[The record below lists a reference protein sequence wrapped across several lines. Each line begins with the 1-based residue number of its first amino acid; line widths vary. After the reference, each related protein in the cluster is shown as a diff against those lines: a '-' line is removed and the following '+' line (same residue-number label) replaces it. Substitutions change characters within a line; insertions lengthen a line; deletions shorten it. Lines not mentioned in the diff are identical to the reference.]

1 MSVFLPDDFD
11 ARRPL
16 ALIAGQGNYPVLL
29 AQRARNAGIQLRL
42 IELGGET
49 SPELI
54 ESFPDDKR
62 TSVKV
67 GQIGKLLKELKKFDA
82 GYAVMAGQVTP
93 GKLFKGLHPDLK
105 AIRMLAGLDRKNAE
119 TIFGA
124 IGDEIEK
131 AGVQLLDARI
141 FMDDDLAEEGAMV
154 KGKEKIEP
162 EHLAH
167 GIEIARENA
176 RLDVGQ
182 GVVVSRGTVLAVE
195 AFEGTNAMLER
206 AGKFGAKNCLFVKL
220 GKPKQDTRFDVPV
233 FGLQTLKTLSEAN
246 IKNVAL
252 ASGSVLILDKGTVIK
267 EAKKLGIRCHRGETL
282 NFSSCYFTQKY

>member
-1 MSVFLPDDFD
+1 MSRFLPDDFD
-11 ARRPL
+11 PSRPL
-16 ALIAGQGNYPVLL
+16 TLIAGQGIYPQLL
-29 AQRARNAGIQLRL
+29 AERARKAGIPIRL

-49 SPELI
+49 STELI
-54 ESFPDDKR
+54 NSFPENQR
-62 TSVKV
+62 SAVKV
-67 GQIGKLLKELKKFDA
+67 GQVGKLLKELEKFQA
-82 GYAVMAGQVTP
+82 GYAVMVGQVTP

-131 AGVQLLDARI
+131 IGVHLLDARV
-141 FMDDDLAEEGAMV
+141 FMDEDLAEEGVMV
-154 KGKEKIEP
+154 KGKEKINQ

-182 GVVVSRGTVLAVE
+182 GVVVSQGTVLAVE

-233 FGLQTLKTLSEAN
+233 FGLKTLKSMKDSGVDNAAFEA
-246 IKNVAL
+246 
-252 ASGSVLILDKGTVIK
+252 GSVLLLNKAEVF
-267 EAKKLGIRCHRGETL
+267 AAARKLGVSLRGI
-282 NFSSCYFTQKY
+282 QID

>member
-1 MSVFLPDDFD
+1 MSRFLPENFD
-11 ARRPL
+11 RTRPI
-16 ALIAGQGNYPVLL
+16 ALIAGQGSYPILL
-29 AQRARNAGIQLRL
+29 AERARKAGIHICL

-49 SPELI
+49 SPDLI
-54 ESFPDDKR
+54 SSFPENQR
-62 TSVKV
+62 SAVKV
-67 GQIGKLLKELKKFDA
+67 GQVGKLLKELKNFNA

-93 GKLFKGLHPDLK
+93 GKLFRGLHPDLK

-124 IGDEIEK
+124 IGQEIEK
-131 AGVQLLDARI
+131 AGVHLLDARVL
-141 FMDDDLAEEGAMV
+141 MDEDLADEGVMV
-154 KGKEKIEP
+154 KGKEKIDP

-195 AFEGTNAMLER
+195 AFEGTNSMLER

-233 FGLQTLKTLSEAN
+233 FGLQTLEAMKGAG
-246 IKNVAL
+246 IKNA
-252 ASGSVLILDKGTVIK
+252 AIEAGSVLLLNKKEVIREAQRVGTS
-267 EAKKLGIRCHRGETL
+267 LWGIT
-282 NFSSCYFTQKY
+282 

>member
-1 MSVFLPDDFD
+1 MSRFLPDNFN
-11 ARRPL
+11 ASLPL
-16 ALIAGQGNYPVLL
+16 TLIAGQGQYPVLL
-29 AQRARNAGIQLRL
+29 AERAREAKIPLRL

-49 SPELI
+49 SPELVS
-54 ESFPDDKR
+54 SFPEDER
-62 TSVKV
+62 AAVKV
-67 GQIGKLLKELKKFDA
+67 GQVGKLLKELKKLDA

-131 AGVQLLDARI
+131 IGVHLLDARV
-141 FMDDDLAEEGAMV
+141 FMDEDLASEGVMV
-154 KGKEKIEP
+154 KGKEKIDP

-182 GVVVSRGTVLAVE
+182 GVVVSQGTVLAVE

-206 AGKFGAKNCLFVKL
+206 AGQFKAKNCLFVKL

-233 FGLQTLKTLSEAN
+233 FGLQTLQEMKDVGICNA
-246 IKNVAL
+246 AL
-252 ASGSVLILDKGTVIK
+252 EMGSVLLLDKAEILK
-267 EAKKLGIRCHRGETL
+267 QAKKLGIGLTRVET
-282 NFSSCYFTQKY
+282 

>member
-1 MSVFLPDDFD
+1 MSRFLPENFD
-11 ARRPL
+11 ASRRL
-16 ALIAGQGNYPVLL
+16 ALIAGQGQYPILL
-29 AQRARNAGIQLRL
+29 AKRARQAGISLRL

-49 SPELI
+49 APELI
-54 ESFPDDKR
+54 SSFSDDER
-62 TSVKV
+62 SAVKV
-67 GQIGKLLKELKKFDA
+67 GQVGKLLKELKRFDA

-131 AGVQLLDARI
+131 VGVHLLDARV
-141 FMDDDLAEEGAMV
+141 FMDEDLAEEGVMV
-154 KGKEKIEP
+154 KGKEKIAP
-162 EHLAH
+162 EHLNH

-195 AFEGTNAMLER
+195 TFEGTNAMLDR
-206 AGKFGAKNCLFVKL
+206 AGKFGAKNCLFVKI
-220 GKPKQDTRFDVPV
+220 GKPQQDTRFDVPV
-233 FGLQTLKTLSEAN
+233 FGLQTLHAMKDAGIGTAALESGAVLLLDRDDVIREAGNQKITLM
-246 IKNVAL
+246 
-252 ASGSVLILDKGTVIK
+252 
-267 EAKKLGIRCHRGETL
+267 GIP
-282 NFSSCYFTQKY
+282 K

>member
-1 MSVFLPDDFD
+1 MSRFLPDNFD
-11 ARRPL
+11 ASKSL
-16 ALIAGQGNYPVLL
+16 ALIAGKGTYPILL
-29 AQRARNAGIQLRL
+29 ADRARSSGIAVRL

-49 SPELI
+49 SEKLI
-54 ESFPDDKR
+54 NTFPDHER
-62 TSVKV
+62 SAVKV
-67 GQIGKLLKELKKFDA
+67 GQVGKLLKELKRFKV

-93 GKLFKGLHPDLK
+93 GKLFRGLHPDLK

-131 AGVQLLDARI
+131 SGIHLLDARV
-141 FMDDDLAEEGAMV
+141 FMDEDLADKGMLV

-220 GKPKQDTRFDVPV
+220 GKPNQDTRFDVPV
-233 FGLQTLKTLSEAN
+233 FGLQTLEAMRAAGIGN
-246 IKNVAL
+246 AAL
-252 ASGSVLILDKGTVIK
+252 ESGSVLLLDKAEVLK
-267 EAKKLGIRCHRGETL
+267 QAKKLGIGLTGFHI
-282 NFSSCYFTQKY
+282 

>member
-1 MSVFLPDDFD
+1 MSRFLPENFD
-11 ARRPL
+11 ATRPL
-16 ALIAGQGNYPVLL
+16 ALIAGQGQYPVLL
-29 AQRARNAGIQLRL
+29 AQRARQAGISVRL

-49 SPELI
+49 SPELVD
-54 ESFPDDKR
+54 SFAMDER
-62 TSVKV
+62 SAVKV
-67 GQIGKLLKELKKFDA
+67 GQVGKLLKELKRLEA

-105 AIRMLAGLDRKNAE
+105 AIRMLAGLERKNAE

-131 AGVQLLDARI
+131 AGVHLLDARV
-141 FMDDDLAEEGAMV
+141 FMDQDLAEEGVMV

-206 AGKFGAKNCLFVKL
+206 AGQFGAKNCLFVKI
-220 GKPKQDTRFDVPV
+220 GKPQQDTRFDVPV
-233 FGLQTLKTLSEAN
+233 FGLQTLHAMKDAGIGTAALESGAVLLLDRDDVIREAGNQKVTLM
-246 IKNVAL
+246 
-252 ASGSVLILDKGTVIK
+252 
-267 EAKKLGIRCHRGETL
+267 GIP
-282 NFSSCYFTQKY
+282 K

>member
-1 MSVFLPDDFD
+1 MSRFLPDNFN
-11 ARRPL
+11 ANRPL
-16 ALIAGQGNYPVLL
+16 ALIAGKGNYPILL
-29 AQRARNAGIQLRL
+29 AKRARNKGIQVRL
-42 IELGGET
+42 IELVGET
-49 SPELI
+49 STELI
-54 ESFPDDKR
+54 ESFSDDKHS
-62 TSVKV
+62 SVKV
-67 GQIGKLLKELKKFDA
+67 GQVGKLLKELQKFNA

-93 GKLFKGLHPDLK
+93 GKLFNGLHPDLK

-124 IGDEIEK
+124 IGNEIEK
-131 AGVQLLDARI
+131 AGVHLLDARA
-141 FMDDDLAEEGAMV
+141 FMDEDLAQQGIMV
-154 KGKEKIEP
+154 IGKEKIEP

-167 GIEIARENA
+167 GIEVARENA

-195 AFEGTNAMLER
+195 AFEGTNAMLGR

-233 FGLQTLKTLSEAN
+233 FGHQTLGFINSAG

-252 ASGSVLILDKGTVIK
+252 ESGSVLVLKKEEVLK
-267 EAKKLGIRCHRGETL
+267 EANKLKIGFIG
-282 NFSSCYFTQKY
+282 F

>member
-1 MSVFLPDDFD
+1 MSRFLPENFD
-11 ARRPL
+11 SSKPL
-16 ALIAGQGNYPVLL
+16 TLIAGKGAYPILL
-29 AQRARNAGIQLRL
+29 AERARSAGVSIRL

-49 SPELI
+49 PEELI
-54 ESFPDDKR
+54 NSFPDHER
-62 TSVKV
+62 SAVKV
-67 GQIGKLLKELKKFDA
+67 GQIGKLLKELKKFNS

-93 GKLFKGLHPDLK
+93 GKLFRGLHPDLK

-131 AGVQLLDARI
+131 AGVHLLDARV
-141 FMDDDLAEEGAMV
+141 FMDQDLAEQGLLI

-162 EHLAH
+162 DQLAH

-182 GVVVSRGTVLAVE
+182 GVVVSQGTVLAVE

-220 GKPKQDTRFDVPV
+220 GKPSQDTRFDVPV
-233 FGLQTLKTLSEAN
+233 FGSKTLQAMRDGGVRN
-246 IKNVAL
+246 AAL
-252 ASGSVLILDKGTVIK
+252 EIGSVLVLNKPESII
-267 EAKKLGIRCHRGETL
+267 EAKKLGIGLTGFR
-282 NFSSCYFTQKY
+282 

>member
-1 MSVFLPDDFD
+1 
-11 ARRPL
+11 
-16 ALIAGQGNYPVLL
+16 
-29 AQRARNAGIQLRL
+29 
-42 IELGGET
+42 
-49 SPELI
+49 
-54 ESFPDDKR
+54 
-62 TSVKV
+62 
-67 GQIGKLLKELKKFDA
+67 
-82 GYAVMAGQVTP
+82 
-93 GKLFKGLHPDLK
+93 
-105 AIRMLAGLDRKNAE
+105 MLAGLDRKNAE

-154 KGKEKIEP
+154 KGKEKIES

-233 FGLQTLKTLSEAN
+233 FGLQTLEAMQVAG
-246 IKNVAL
+246 IKNAAL
-252 ASGSVLILDKGTVIK
+252 ESGSVLLLNKGEVIK
-267 EAKKLGIRCHRGETL
+267 EAKKMGVV
-282 NFSSCYFTQKY
+282 SQA

>member
-1 MSVFLPDDFD
+1 MSRFLPENFD
-11 ARRPL
+11 SSKPL
-16 ALIAGQGNYPVLL
+16 TLIAGKGAYPILL
-29 AQRARNAGIQLRL
+29 AERARSAGVSIRL

-49 SPELI
+49 SEELI
-54 ESFPDDKR
+54 NSFPDHER
-62 TSVKV
+62 SAVKV
-67 GQIGKLLKELKKFDA
+67 GQIGKLLKELKKFNS

-93 GKLFKGLHPDLK
+93 GKLFRGLHPDLK

-131 AGVQLLDARI
+131 AGVHLLDARV
-141 FMDDDLAEEGAMV
+141 FMDQDLAEQGLSI

-162 EHLAH
+162 DHLAH

-182 GVVVSRGTVLAVE
+182 GVVVSQGTVLAVE

-220 GKPKQDTRFDVPV
+220 GKPSQDTRFDVPV
-233 FGLQTLKTLSEAN
+233 FGSKTLQTMRDGGVRNA
-246 IKNVAL
+246 AL
-252 ASGSVLILDKGTVIK
+252 EIGSVLVLNKPESII
-267 EAKKLGIRCHRGETL
+267 EAKKLGIGLTGFR
-282 NFSSCYFTQKY
+282 

>member
-1 MSVFLPDDFD
+1 MSRFLPENFD
-11 ARRPL
+11 ASRPL
-16 ALIAGQGNYPVLL
+16 ALIAGQGLYPVLL
-29 AQRARNAGIQLRL
+29 AERARQAGISVRL

-49 SPELI
+49 SPELV
-54 ESFPDDKR
+54 ESFAMDER
-62 TSVKV
+62 SAVKV
-67 GQIGKLLKELKKFDA
+67 GQVGKLLKELKGMDA

-124 IGDEIEK
+124 IGEEIEK
-131 AGVQLLDARI
+131 AGVHLLDARG
-141 FMDDDLAEEGAMV
+141 FMDEDLAEEGVMV
-154 KGKEKIEP
+154 KGKEKIDP

-233 FGLQTLKTLSEAN
+233 FGLQTLEAMKDAG
-246 IKNVAL
+246 IKNA
-252 ASGSVLILDKGTVIK
+252 AIEAGSVLLLNKNEVIREAQRVGTSL
-267 EAKKLGIRCHRGETL
+267 LGIT
-282 NFSSCYFTQKY
+282 

>member
-1 MSVFLPDDFD
+1 MSVFLPDDFETS
-11 ARRPL
+11 RPL
-16 ALIAGQGNYPVLL
+16 ALIAGQGKYPLLL
-29 AQRARNAGIQLRL
+29 AERARKAGISLRL

-49 SPELI
+49 SSDLVS
-54 ESFPDDKR
+54 SFPEDER
-62 TSVKV
+62 AAVKV
-67 GQIGKLLKELKKFDA
+67 GQVGKLLKELKKFDA

-93 GKLFKGLHPDLK
+93 GKLFKGLHPDFK

-124 IGDEIEK
+124 IGEEIEK
-131 AGVQLLDARI
+131 IGVHLLDARI

-182 GVVVSRGTVLAVE
+182 GVVVSRGTVIAVE

-206 AGKFGAKNCLFVKL
+206 AGTFGAKNCLFVKL

-252 ASGSVLILDKGTVIK
+252 ESRSVLLLNKGAVIK
-267 EAKKLGIRCHRGETL
+267 EAKKLGIGVTGV
-282 NFSSCYFTQKY
+282 KIK

>member
-1 MSVFLPDDFD
+1 MSRFLPENFD
-11 ARRPL
+11 AIRPL
-16 ALIAGQGNYPVLL
+16 ALIAGQGLYPVLL
-29 AQRARNAGIQLRL
+29 AERARQAGISVRL

-49 SPELI
+49 SPELVD
-54 ESFPDDKR
+54 SFAKEER
-62 TSVKV
+62 SAVKV
-67 GQIGKLLKELKKFDA
+67 GQVGKLLKELKRMDA

-131 AGVQLLDARI
+131 AGVHLLDARG
-141 FMDDDLAEEGAMV
+141 FMDEDLAEEGVMV
-154 KGKEKIEP
+154 KGKEKIDP

-233 FGLQTLKTLSEAN
+233 FGLQTLEAMKDAG
-246 IKNVAL
+246 IKNA
-252 ASGSVLILDKGTVIK
+252 AIEAGSVLLLNKNEVIREAQRVGTSL
-267 EAKKLGIRCHRGETL
+267 LGIT
-282 NFSSCYFTQKY
+282 

>member
-1 MSVFLPDDFD
+1 MSRFLPDNFD
-11 ARRPL
+11 ASKPL
-16 ALIAGQGNYPVLL
+16 VLIAGKGTYPILL
-29 AQRARNAGIQLRL
+29 AERARSAGITIRL

-49 SPELI
+49 SEKLI
-54 ESFPDDKR
+54 HSFPDR
-62 TSVKV
+62 ERSAVKV
-67 GQIGKLLKELKKFDA
+67 GQVGKLLKELKKFNA

-93 GKLFKGLHPDLK
+93 GKLFRGLHPDLK

-131 AGVQLLDARI
+131 SGVHLVDARV
-141 FMDDDLAEEGAMV
+141 FMDEDMTEEGVMV
-154 KGKEKIEP
+154 KGKEKIESL
-162 EHLAH
+162 HLSH

-220 GKPKQDTRFDVPV
+220 GKPSQDTRFDVPV
-233 FGLQTLKTLSEAN
+233 FGLQTLHAMKDAGVGNAALESNVVMVLNKKRVIAEAR
-246 IKNVAL
+246 
-252 ASGSVLILDKGTVIK
+252 
-267 EAKKLGIRCHRGETL
+267 KLGIGI
-282 NFSSCYFTQKY
+282 YQIQ

>member
-1 MSVFLPDDFD
+1 MSRFLPDNFNLSS
-11 ARRPL
+11 PL
-16 ALIAGQGNYPVLL
+16 VLIAGQGTYPILL
-29 AQRARNAGIQLRL
+29 AERARKAGIPLRL

-49 SPELI
+49 SAELVS
-54 ESFPDDKR
+54 SFPAVEK
-62 TSVKV
+62 SAVKV
-67 GQIGKLLKELKKFDA
+67 GQVGKLLKELKKMKA

-105 AIRMLAGLDRKNAE
+105 AIRMLTSLERKNAE

-124 IGDEIEK
+124 IGNEIEK
-131 AGVQLLDARI
+131 VGVHLLDARA
-141 FMDDDLAEEGAMV
+141 FMDQDLAEEGLMV
-154 KGKEKIEP
+154 KGKEKVEP
-162 EHLAH
+162 KHLNH

-195 AFEGTNAMLER
+195 AFEGTNQMLER

-233 FGLQTLKTLSEAN
+233 FGLQTLQAMKDSGIGNA
-246 IKNVAL
+246 AL
-252 ASGSVLILDKGTVIK
+252 ESDSVLLLDREEVLK
-267 EAKKLGIRCHRGETL
+267 ECKKSKIGIFGV
-282 NFSSCYFTQKY
+282 

>member
-1 MSVFLPDDFD
+1 MSRFLPENFD
-11 ARRPL
+11 RSKPL
-16 ALIAGQGNYPVLL
+16 TLVAGKGAYPILL
-29 AQRARNAGIQLRL
+29 AERARSAGVSIRL

-49 SPELI
+49 PEELI
-54 ESFPDDKR
+54 NSFPDHER
-62 TSVKV
+62 SAVKV
-67 GQIGKLLKELKKFDA
+67 GQIGKLLKELKKFNS

-93 GKLFKGLHPDLK
+93 GKLFRGLHPDLK

-131 AGVQLLDARI
+131 AGVHLLDARV
-141 FMDDDLAEEGAMV
+141 FMDQDLAEQGLLI

-162 EHLAH
+162 DHLAH

-182 GVVVSRGTVLAVE
+182 GVVVSQGTVLAVE

-220 GKPKQDTRFDVPV
+220 GKPSQDTRFDVPV
-233 FGLQTLKTLSEAN
+233 FGSKTLQAMRDGGVRN
-246 IKNVAL
+246 AAL
-252 ASGSVLILDKGTVIK
+252 EIGSVLVLNKPESII
-267 EAKKLGIRCHRGETL
+267 EAKKLGIGLTGFR
-282 NFSSCYFTQKY
+282 

>member
-1 MSVFLPDDFD
+1 M
-11 ARRPL
+11 
-16 ALIAGQGNYPVLL
+16 
-29 AQRARNAGIQLRL
+29 
-42 IELGGET
+42 IELRGET
-49 SPELI
+49 SEELI
-54 ESFPDDKR
+54 NSFPDHER
-62 TSVKV
+62 SAVKV
-67 GQIGKLLKELKKFDA
+67 GQIGKLLKELKKFNS

-93 GKLFKGLHPDLK
+93 GKLFRGLHPDLK

-131 AGVQLLDARI
+131 AGVHLLDARV
-141 FMDDDLAEEGAMV
+141 FMDQDLAEQGLLI

-162 EHLAH
+162 DHLAH

-182 GVVVSRGTVLAVE
+182 GVVVSQGTVLAVE

-220 GKPKQDTRFDVPV
+220 GKPSQDTRFDVPV
-233 FGLQTLKTLSEAN
+233 FGSETLQAMRDGGVRN
-246 IKNVAL
+246 AAL
-252 ASGSVLILDKGTVIK
+252 EIGSVLVLNKPESII
-267 EAKKLGIRCHRGETL
+267 EAKKLGIGLTGFR
-282 NFSSCYFTQKY
+282 

>member
-1 MSVFLPDDFD
+1 MSRFLPDNFD
-11 ARRPL
+11 ASLPL
-16 ALIAGQGNYPVLL
+16 TLIAGQGQYPVLL
-29 AQRARNAGIQLRL
+29 AERARKAKIPLRL

-49 SPELI
+49 SPELVS
-54 ESFPDDKR
+54 SFPEDER
-62 TSVKV
+62 AAVKV
-67 GQIGKLLKELKKFDA
+67 GQVGKLLKELKKLDA

-131 AGVQLLDARI
+131 IGVHLLDARV
-141 FMDDDLAEEGAMV
+141 FMDEDLASEGVMV
-154 KGKEKIEP
+154 KGKEKIDP

-182 GVVVSRGTVLAVE
+182 GVVVSQGTVLAVE
-195 AFEGTNAMLER
+195 AFEGTNAMLDR

-233 FGLQTLKTLSEAN
+233 FGLQTLQEMKDAGTGNA
-246 IKNVAL
+246 AL
-252 ASGSVLILDKGTVIK
+252 EMGSVLLLDKAEILK
-267 EAKKLGIRCHRGETL
+267 QAKKLGIGLSGVIT
-282 NFSSCYFTQKY
+282 

>member
-1 MSVFLPDDFD
+1 
-11 ARRPL
+11 
-16 ALIAGQGNYPVLL
+16 
-29 AQRARNAGIQLRL
+29 
-42 IELGGET
+42 LGGET
-49 SPELI
+49 SEKLI
-54 ESFPDDKR
+54 NTFPDHER
-62 TSVKV
+62 SAVKV
-67 GQIGKLLKELKKFDA
+67 GQVGKLLKELKRFKV

-93 GKLFKGLHPDLK
+93 GKLFRGLHPDLK

-131 AGVQLLDARI
+131 SGIHLLDARV
-141 FMDDDLAEEGAMV
+141 FMDEDLADKGMLV

-220 GKPKQDTRFDVPV
+220 GKPNQDTRFDVPV
-233 FGLQTLKTLSEAN
+233 FGLQTLEAMRAAGIGN
-246 IKNVAL
+246 AAL
-252 ASGSVLILDKGTVIK
+252 ESVSVLLLDKAEVLK
-267 EAKKLGIRCHRGETL
+267 QAKKLGIGLTGFHI
-282 NFSSCYFTQKY
+282 

>member
-1 MSVFLPDDFD
+1 MSRFLPEDFD
-11 ARRPL
+11 ASRPL
-16 ALIAGQGNYPVLL
+16 TLIAGQGNYPILL
-29 AQRARNAGIQLRL
+29 AERARKAGVSIRL

-54 ESFPDDKR
+54 EPFPDNER
-62 TSVKV
+62 SAVKV
-67 GQIGKLLKELKKFDA
+67 GQVGKLLKELKKFDA

-131 AGVQLLDARI
+131 AGVHLLDARV
-141 FMDDDLAEEGAMV
+141 FMDEDLAEEGVMT
-154 KGKEKIEP
+154 KGKEKIDP

-195 AFEGTNAMLER
+195 AFEGTNAMLAR
-206 AGKFGAKNCLFVKL
+206 AGTLGAKNCLFVKM

-233 FGLQTLKTLSEAN
+233 FGLQTLETLSEAN

-252 ASGSVLILDKGTVIK
+252 ESGSVLLLDKPEVMK
-267 EAKKLGIRCHRGETL
+267 QANKLGIGLTGVD
-282 NFSSCYFTQKY
+282 T